1 MSRLDA
7 LNWESA
13 TETHPGKVRRTNE
26 DAVLS
31 RPDIG
36 LWAVADGMGGHSGG
50 AEASQLVIDALD
62 EVGGADSLAEL
73 SVRVEAALHSANTR
87 LTEGDREDI
96 SGSTVAV
103 FICVGRQGRAIWA
116 GDSRV
121 YRYRDGHLQQLSRD
135 HSQVEEWIAQ
145 GLIDREAARYH
156 PTSNIITRAIGA
168 QKTLEPEAVNVD
180 AMPGDR
186 FLICSDGL
194 YNELSDI
201 ELSAKMAEQQCDATV
216 RQLLALALDR
226 GARDNVSVVI
236 AAAS

>member
-1 MSRLDA
+1 MSRPGA

-50 AEASQLVIDALD
+50 AEASQLVIEALND
-62 EVGGADSLAEL
+62 VSGSDSLEQLSAE
-73 SVRVEAALHSANTR
+73 VEAALHGANAR

-103 FICVGRQGRAIWA
+103 FICIGRKGRAIWA
-116 GDSRV
+116 GDSRI

-168 QKTLEPEAVNVD
+168 QTTLEPEFVDVD

-194 YNELSDI
+194 YNEISDI
-201 ELSAKMAEQQCDATV
+201 ELSAKLADPNCEVTV
-216 RQLLALALDR
+216 KQLLSLALDR
-226 GARDNVSVVI
+226 GARDNISVIVAS
-236 AAAS
+236 AA